1 MPPKELS
8 NTHLCACL
16 LSLSSRDTLVSPQTS
31 RSLSRAL
38 SLSLSLALAGM
49 GVAGNRD
56 DVQIPG
62 GLVTDPVTR
71 TSQNLQL
78 IAKKLY

>member
-1 MPPKELS
+1 
-8 NTHLCACL
+8 
-16 LSLSSRDTLVSPQTS
+16 
-31 RSLSRAL
+31 
-38 SLSLSLALAGM
+38 M

-62 GLVTDPVTR
+62 GLVTDPVTKNQPEL
-71 TSQNLQL
+71 TAFFVGCN